1 MFHVTLS
8 NEVQCIQRAV
18 IIGLKLGMVLYWEQ
32 PLMIMLKIRRKMGRG
47 TVGKKEKSMY
57 ESLRNKDQPRSFPEQ
72 TKPVQLLTQL
82 NYQLNYPCTCYLLSY
97 YISCFV
103 WYIPKPHSMFGFEFS
118 WFANHLFGVCTIHFY
133 ELLYL

>member
-57 ESLRNKDQPRSFPEQ
+57 ESLRNKD
-72 TKPVQLLTQL
+72 
-82 NYQLNYPCTCYLLSY
+82 
-97 YISCFV
+97 
-103 WYIPKPHSMFGFEFS
+103 
-118 WFANHLFGVCTIHFY
+118 
-133 ELLYL
+133 